1 MGVEVEYTDEF
12 ADWWEELDESEQ
24 ESVAAVVDLL
34 EEHGP
39 HLSFPHS
46 SKIKG
51 SKHGNMRELRIQ
63 RCGDPYR
70 VLYAFN
76 PLRNAILLIG
86 GNKKGD
92 DDWYADN
99 IPVADRLYDEHLT
112 ELESEKN
119 KSAFK

>member
-76 PLRNAILLIG
+76 PLRNA
-86 GNKKGD
+86 
-92 DDWYADN
+92 
-99 IPVADRLYDEHLT
+99 T
-112 ELESEKN
+112 
-119 KSAFK
+119 

>member
-12 ADWWEELDESEQ
+12 EIWLEELDESER

-51 SKHGNMRELRIQ
+51 SNHGNMRELRIQ
-63 RCGDPYR
+63 HCGDPYR

-92 DDWYADN
+92 DDWYASN
-99 IPVADRLYDEHLT
+99 IPVADRLYDEHLK

-119 KSAFK
+119 KSTFK